1 MAARKP
7 DMQAAGYNQ
16 PTQVS
21 FLILFVP
28 HEIAQNADSAD
39 MVACAGG
46 EKPDTPKPSV
56 TV

>member
-7 DMQAAGYNQ
+7 DMQAARYNQ
-16 PTQVS
+16 RAPVS

-28 HEIAQNADSAD
+28 HEVAQSAD
-39 MVACAGG
+39 MVTCAGD
-46 EKPDTPKPSV
+46 EKPDTLKPSV